1 MLVVVNV
8 ESVVYAVEYDIV
20 IDADG
25 VVDAAAVDVSVVVI
39 VVVDGDVVSV
49 FGTISPKQ
57 TVISKSKACCFF
69 FIFLF
74 SCTVNNCFLTK
85 YKKRDYLLHYFI
97 KYCTR
102 I

>member
-69 FIFLF
+69 LF
-74 SCTVNNCFLTK
+74 FCSVVP
-85 YKKRDYLLHYFI
+85 
-97 KYCTR
+97 
-102 I
+102 

>member
-1 MLVVVNV
+1 MVVDVPEVGSTLAVLGVVFSVDLSWVLNVVSTVVFMLVVVNV

-49 FGTISPKQ
+49 FGTISP
-57 TVISKSKACCFF
+57 
-69 FIFLF
+69 
-74 SCTVNNCFLTK
+74 
-85 YKKRDYLLHYFI
+85 
-97 KYCTR
+97 
-102 I
+102 

>member
-1 MLVVVNV
+1 MHVIGFFLLTIPLAVLGVVFSVDLSWVLNVVSTVVFMLVVVNV

-49 FGTISPKQ
+49 FGTISP
-57 TVISKSKACCFF
+57 
-69 FIFLF
+69 
-74 SCTVNNCFLTK
+74 
-85 YKKRDYLLHYFI
+85 
-97 KYCTR
+97 
-102 I
+102 

>member
-1 MLVVVNV
+1 MHVIVFFLLTIPLAVLGVVFSVDLSWVLNVVSTVVFMLVVVNI

-49 FGTISPKQ
+49 FGTISP
-57 TVISKSKACCFF
+57 
-69 FIFLF
+69 
-74 SCTVNNCFLTK
+74 
-85 YKKRDYLLHYFI
+85 
-97 KYCTR
+97 
-102 I
+102 

>member
-1 MLVVVNV
+1 MLLFGFFLLTIPLAVLGVVFSVEMSWVLNVVSTVVFMLVVVNV

-49 FGTISPKQ
+49 FGTISP
-57 TVISKSKACCFF
+57 
-69 FIFLF
+69 
-74 SCTVNNCFLTK
+74 
-85 YKKRDYLLHYFI
+85 
-97 KYCTR
+97 
-102 I
+102 

>member
-1 MLVVVNV
+1 MLLFFFLLTIPLAVLGVVFSVDLSWVLNVVSTVVFMLVVVNV

-49 FGTISPKQ
+49 FGTISP
-57 TVISKSKACCFF
+57 
-69 FIFLF
+69 
-74 SCTVNNCFLTK
+74 
-85 YKKRDYLLHYFI
+85 
-97 KYCTR
+97 
-102 I
+102 

>member
-1 MLVVVNV
+1 MLLFFLLTIPLAVLGVVFSVDLSWVLNVVSTVVFMLVVVNV

-49 FGTISPKQ
+49 FGTISP
-57 TVISKSKACCFF
+57 
-69 FIFLF
+69 
-74 SCTVNNCFLTK
+74 
-85 YKKRDYLLHYFI
+85 
-97 KYCTR
+97 
-102 I
+102 